1 MSEYQKWLQFQ
12 HTLVLFISSME
23 FGDFKVTNSDVF
35 LQTLENA
42 IFEEVKGN
50 NSALSQ

>member
-1 MSEYQKWLQFQ
+1 MK
-12 HTLVLFISSME
+12 

-35 LQTLENA
+35 VQTLEND
-42 IFEEVKGN
+42 IFDEFKDN